1 MTFCKKAIIV
11 CVLAV
16 GLLFV
21 VKFAGSQTL
30 TVSAL
35 TTQEKLDK
43 AKEEKKQTEAALSQT
58 QDDIKGM
65 QGKKSSLQVK
75 LSGLNDSLEEVSE
88 NLAQLESDID
98 VKLQEIE
105 DTKAELEQ
113 AEKTEAEQYA
123 SMKMRIRYMYERR
136 DYTYLE
142 ILNMS
147 GGIGEFLNKS
157 IYIEKLSEYDQ
168 KKLEEYK
175 ETRASIEETK
185 AQLEE
190 EKEELLQLQEE
201 TEAEKAKVSGL
212 VAATANNI
220 ADYADQIA
228 DAEADADAYKEQ
240 MKEQEANIAAL
251 QKQLA
256 EELAKSKLAKNS
268 VWRDISQV
276 SFDEGD
282 RELLAELIY
291 CEAGGE
297 PYAGKVAVGAVVI
310 NRVLSGVFPDT
321 VVGVIYQRKQFAP
334 VLDGHLALAL
344 ANHRANSDC
353 YSAADEA
360 MRGMTN
366 VGQCVF
372 FRTPIPGLVGL
383 QIGNHIFY

>member
-1 MTFCKKAIIV
+1 MLAIS
-11 CVLAV
+11 L
-16 GLLFV
+16 GLLIMIRI
-21 VKFAGSQTL
+21 ASDSTITAQ
-30 TVSAL
+30 AL

-43 AKEEKKQTEAALSQT
+43 AKEEKKQTEAALSET

-65 QGKKSSLQVK
+65 QGQKSSLQIK
-75 LSGLNDSLEEVSE
+75 LSGLNESLEEVSD

-98 VKLQEIE
+98 VKLQEIS
-105 DTKAELEQ
+105 DTEAELAE
-113 AEKTEAEQYA
+113 AEKTEAQQYA

-136 DYTYLE
+136 DYTYIE

-147 GGIGEFLNKS
+147 GGIADFLNKS

-168 KKLEEYK
+168 KKLKEYQ
-175 ETRASIEETK
+175 ETRASIEETRQ
-185 AQLEE
+185 QLEKEKNDLLELQKETEE
-190 EKEELLQLQEE
+190 EKQ
-201 TEAEKAKVSGL
+201 KVSGL
-212 VAATANNI
+212 VAATAGDI
-220 ADYADQIA
+220 AEYADQIA
-228 DAEADADAYKEQ
+228 DAEAEADAYKEQ

-256 EELAKSKLAKNS
+256 EEQAKSKLAKNS

-276 SFDEGD
+276 TFDEGD

-297 PYAGKVAVGAVVI
+297 PYAGKAAVGAVVI
-310 NRVLSGVFPDT
+310 NRVLSSVFPDT